1 MPITNL
7 FHELARVVRRVS
19 SYPRICLHPRITPL
33 QIDIIYPSKREPFSE
48 LFARILTLL
57 WEGQSWIQLRIDFD
71 PLCSTH
77 GSELWLI
84 DVPGGRGISAYPLTA
99 RQPFIPA
106 WVAMKYKMSQ
116 RIDEVVDLSIEGR
129 YTDTKG
135 GMVHSSPEQLD
146 AIRLLTKNYQ
156 NKNL

>member
-1 MPITNL
+1 
-7 FHELARVVRRVS
+7 
-19 SYPRICLHPRITPL
+19 
-33 QIDIIYPSKREPFSE
+33 
-48 LFARILTLL
+48 
-57 WEGQSWIQLRIDFD
+57 
-71 PLCSTH
+71 
-77 GSELWLI
+77 
-84 DVPGGRGISAYPLTA
+84 
-99 RQPFIPA
+99 
-106 WVAMKYKMSQ
+106 MKYKMSQ